1 MEKNDTLDNE
11 IKRKYETKTGKLN
24 TLSKNQIDE
33 PKQIHNFHQWVVNK
47 TNITVLNA
55 ELYLNKDGK

>member
-33 PKQIHNFHQWVVNK
+33 PKQIHNFHQ
-47 TNITVLNA
+47 
-55 ELYLNKDGK
+55 